1 MNIVKKISSILS
13 KPIVMHYVMP
23 VLIVYLIAGTI
34 AQKYIGLYEATRIF
48 FSSPVLWLGF
58 VPLPG
63 LPILISILFLNLA
76 FKLLFKSPWNIRNS
90 GIIITHIGAMLLIFG
105 GLFTAL
111 FSNEGYIDLA
121 QGQKKIF
128 VTDYHKRV
136 FAVLNERGEEIQVF
150 EHDKI
155 KLGDVITIDDTPIKL
170 KIITSCRHCK
180 ISRRT
185 GDKDGYYGM
194 AKHMVLSSAKLKKLD
209 EENMS
214 GLVFEISGSDENN
227 GIYQVLENI
236 PKLPQISSDGNKFQ
250 LILRREQRKL
260 PFSIE
265 LIEFKRDMH
274 PGTSM
279 AKEYSSRV
287 RIHDGNSQWESLIS
301 MNAPLRYKGYTF
313 FQSSF
318 IATKN
323 GDISVLAVVW
333 NAGRTFPY
341 ISGILMSIGIII
353 HLLVRRKKIRKK
365 RGAENDL

>member
-1 MNIVKKISSILS
+1 MNIAKKISGILS

-23 VLIVYLIAGTI
+23 ALIIYLVIGTV
-34 AQKYIGLYEATRIF
+34 AQKYIGLYEATKIF
-48 FSSPVLWLGF
+48 FASPILWLGF
-58 VPLPG
+58 IPLPG
-63 LPILISILFLNLA
+63 LPILISLLFLNLA
-76 FKLLFKSPWNIRNS
+76 FKIMFKSPWNLKNS
-90 GIIITHIGAMLLIFG
+90 GIIITHIGAMLLLLG
-105 GLFTAL
+105 GVFTAL

-128 VTDYHKRV
+128 VTDYHNRV
-136 FAVLNERGEEIQVF
+136 FAILNERGEEIQIF
-150 EHDKI
+150 EHE
-155 KLGDVITIDDTPIKL
+155 KLKSGDIITIDNTPIKL
-170 KIITSCRHCK
+170 KIITSCRNCK
-180 ISRRT
+180 IEKRT
-185 GDKDGYYGM
+185 GDKSGYFGM
-194 AKHMVLSSAKLKKLD
+194 AKHMILSNDKLKKLN
-209 EENMS
+209 EENMA
-214 GLVFEISGSDENN
+214 GLVFEVSGGEEDN
-227 GIYQVLENI
+227 GIYQVLENV
-236 PKLPQISSDGNKFQ
+236 PKLPKVTSGGNVYQ

-260 PFSIE
+260 PFFIE

-279 AKEYSSRV
+279 AKSYSSRV
-287 RIHDGNSQWESLIS
+287 RIYDGKLQWESLIS

-353 HLLVRRKKIRKK
+353 HLFARRKTKK
-365 RGAENDL
+365 KKGPKNVS